1 MGCGGGI
8 TTSGERFHRVSLRMG
23 HGILGPMSA
32 KKTKTRA
39 KPAEEDKKS
48 EAEQPNPPV
57 PYGYRDIDPLKPD
70 PRIVSA
76 VCLVARR
83 LDLEGRSV
91 DAMMK
96 SWLGVVERDG
106 GKGTAMRIVNFLGG
120 MLEGK
125 RSGPLIKACG
135 LTWGTVAMLM
145 DGCEEFKK
153 MFLDVRRIRKEVVQM
168 EKESLGESVLDTAF
182 ELATEGAEQYS
193 MKDGTNLG
201 FKRKSEKMLDRLLV
215 LSGQEFRKDVGVP
228 ASGAMVPGAAGGGIT
243 LNFHFDGKG
252 APSITTGET
261 VDV

>member
-1 MGCGGGI
+1 MGCGVGSRG
-8 TTSGERFHRVSLRMG
+8 TTRSIGRGRYDTLRR
-23 HGILGPMSA
+23 MSA
-32 KKTKTRA
+32 KKTKTKA
-39 KPAEEDKKS
+39 KQAEEGEKP
-48 EAEQPNPPV
+48 EAEQPKPLV
-57 PYGYRDIDPLKPD
+57 PYGYRDIEPLKPD

-83 LDLEGRSV
+83 LGLEGKNM

-96 SWLGVVERDG
+96 SWLGDVERDG

-120 MLEGK
+120 MLEGR
-125 RSGPLIKACG
+125 RSGPLVKACG

-153 MFLDVRRIRKEVVQM
+153 VFLDVRRIRKEVVQM

-182 ELATEGAEQYS
+182 ELATEGADVHSFKTGE
-193 MKDGTNLG
+193 NLG
-201 FKRKSEKMLDRLLV
+201 FKKKSEKMLERLLV
-215 LSGQEFRKDVGVP
+215 LSGQEFRKDAGL
-228 ASGAMVPGAAGGGIT
+228 AVPGAASPVAGGGIT